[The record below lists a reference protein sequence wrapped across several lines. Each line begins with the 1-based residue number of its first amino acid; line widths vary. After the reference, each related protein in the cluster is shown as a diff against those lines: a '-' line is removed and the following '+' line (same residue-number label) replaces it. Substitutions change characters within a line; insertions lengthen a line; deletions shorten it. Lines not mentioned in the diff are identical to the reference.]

1 MLFNPLNKKCMNKKC
16 FLLMLF
22 MLWSCKTEFRFSDHH
37 DPGTDLSFLLWGF
50 WYQPARQI
58 ILYDYTEIGCGTKI
72 EGNRE
77 LGRVGLQSC
86 LKVTKEALFKIRTAF
101 EFQEGSAFLRLILF
115 TRWRLWRTR
124 QSLYRNAI
132 ARVPNPLP
140 SYITSFMC
148 LSCKVLSL
156 LTNYS

>member
-1 MLFNPLNKKCMNKKC
+1 MLFNPLNKKYMNKKC

-22 MLWSCKTEFRFSDHH
+22 MLWSSKTEFRFSDQH

-50 WYQPARQI
+50 LISTSQTNNTVRLHGNWLWDQNWGEWGAGKSGFA
-58 ILYDYTEIGCGTKI
+58 ILSESNERGP
-72 EGNRE
+72 
-77 LGRVGLQSC
+77 
-86 LKVTKEALFKIRTAF
+86 
-101 EFQEGSAFLRLILF
+101 FQNTNCFWISRGSAFLTPILF

-140 SYITSFMC
+140 SYVTSFMC
-148 LSCKVLSL
+148 LSCEVLSL